1 MRSSCA
7 VAHPRLV
14 TGVREDL
21 SSAYS
26 VSQQDRSFF
35 SATTALTSDE
45 PSRTAL
51 ERACFKV
58 PTRSSFR
65 NAVRKIADAK

>member
-1 MRSSCA
+1 MLLRIHGWLQLCVKICMVLILCRSNTA
-7 VAHPRLV
+7 
-14 TGVREDL
+14 
-21 SSAYS
+21 
-26 VSQQDRSFF
+26 QFF
-35 SATTALTSDE
+35 SATKALTSDE

-65 NAVRKIADAK
+65 NAVMKIADSK